1 MQFKSFSQK
10 SDLPQCY
17 SAAWTATASSSYGTQ
32 LTDSVT
38 VPSGLYLLS
47 FRTPYSTGT
56 GTAMIG
62 LGGYVG
68 ANTTFIGG
76 ASSLSMRLSQ
86 DEQTMIVRFSASATI
101 YINTKEGAAMTWDS
115 QYLGRGGLAAIRLA
129 D

>member
-1 MQFKSFSQK
+1 M
-10 SDLPQCY
+10 
-17 SAAWTATASSSYGTQ
+17 
-32 LTDSVT
+32 T

-76 ASSLSMRLSQ
+76 GDSLSMNPSQ
-86 DEQTMIVRFSASATI
+86 DEKTMIVRFSASATI
-101 YINTKEGAAMTWDS
+101 YISAKASTALTWDS
-115 QYLGRGGLAAIRLA
+115 SYLGRGGLSAIRLA